1 MEPVY
6 ILRVSV
12 HTQTIIIGITAD
24 ETVRKYMGFDPYA
37 RCQNDLSQTAIM
49 IFVAVGCPTGR
60 SSGAVAA
67 QRSAHGRQGAP
78 AFAIEGLPC
87 QQPVEA

>member
-1 MEPVY
+1 MKPAD
-6 ILRVSV
+6 ILGVSV
-12 HTQTIIIGITAD
+12 HTQTNIIGITAD
-24 ETVRKYMGFDPYA
+24 ETVRRYVGFDPYA
-37 RCQNDLSQTAIM
+37 CCQSDLSQAAVM

-67 QRSAHGRQGAP
+67 HRPAHGRQEAP
-78 AFAIEGLPC
+78 AFAIDGLPC